1 MFFQFNLTNFE
12 SSDILS
18 VSNTYTNGATK
29 DILSVSNTYTNGS
42 TLPKPVALAVLHRV
56 DQWDDSFH
64 YVNFVLHS

>member
-1 MFFQFNLTNFE
+1 MSYTYTNGATK
-12 SSDILS
+12 DILS

-56 DQWDDSFH
+56 YQWDDSFH